1 LFTFN
6 DVTSSTEVKTRLD
19 RIRLLVHR
27 LNRVRDSALEAEIIT
42 QLTLETEAVDRARA
56 AAVASTPTNSASA
69 ADLRASDSSRSGPAG
84 DPLGADAGARPA
96 RSAQPA
102 RFPSVRR
109 AGVRTRIRTVRR
121 IARHG

>member
-1 LFTFN
+1 
-6 DVTSSTEVKTRLD
+6 VTSSTEVKTRLD

-27 LNRVRDSALEAEIIT
+27 LNRVRDSALEAKIIT

-56 AAVASTPTNSASA
+56 AAVASTPANSASA
-69 ADLRASDSSRSGPAG
+69 ANPHASDSCRSGPAG
-84 DPLGADAGARPA
+84 NSLASDREARPA
-96 RSAQPA
+96 RNAQPA
-102 RFPSVRR
+102 RLPSVRR